1 MSEDYYKSGDHSR
14 DGYKSQS
21 EGGAMA
27 IALVVAVHVSV
38 VVHFLLVVAIMA
50 SSVVKAAIVHVITT
64 MATMLLTKIVSTV
77 TVVTMVATKIV
88 NVRVGAIVRV
98 IIRMTKVVS
107 NRAQVVIVAE
117 SLDMARAKMVA
128 ISKLM
133 AIVRAL
139 HKAEISAAM
148 DQRAVI
154 VPVSKVMAHSMV
166 AEMDVLSSSVVVITT
181 LTQSIRTKSV
191 WSTRR
196 KTTIRQCLCV

>member
-1 MSEDYYKSGDHSR
+1 MATSR
-14 DGYKSQS
+14 RVKVVQ
-21 EGGAMA
+21 MA
-27 IALVVAVHVSV
+27 IALGVAVHVSV

-98 IIRMTKVVS
+98 IIRMTKVAS

-117 SLDMARAKMVA
+117 SLDMASAKMVA
-128 ISKLM
+128 ISKQM

>member
-1 MSEDYYKSGDHSR
+1 MATSR
-14 DGYKSQS
+14 RVKVVQ
-21 EGGAMA
+21 MA

-98 IIRMTKVVS
+98 IIRMTKVAF

-117 SLDMARAKMVA
+117 NLDMARAKMVA

-166 AEMDVLSSSVVVITT
+166 AEMDVSSSVVVITT

>member
-21 EGGAMA
+21 EGGANGNRFGGGRPRFSRGSFPA
-27 IALVVAVHVSV
+27 GGSNYGQQRGEGGYRARYNNNGYY
-38 VVHFLLVVAIMA
+38 A
-50 SSVVKAAIVHVITT
+50 SDE
-64 MATMLLTKIVSTV
+64 
-77 TVVTMVATKIV
+77 
-88 NVRVGAIVRV
+88 NRQYGNRGDNGGYPN
-98 IIRMTKVVS
+98 RQRQGGGYRPRYNS
-107 NRAQVVIVAE
+107 NDEGGFQPRTGGYRGGKSRYGQGE
-117 SLDMARAKMVA
+117 MVA

-166 AEMDVLSSSVVVITT
+166 AEMDVSSSVVVITT

>member
-1 MSEDYYKSGDHSR
+1 
-14 DGYKSQS
+14 
-21 EGGAMA
+21 MA

-98 IIRMTKVVS
+98 IIRMTKVAS

-128 ISKLM
+128 ISKQM

>member
-1 MSEDYYKSGDHSR
+1 MATIAVMATSR
-14 DGYKSQS
+14 RVKVVQ
-21 EGGAMA
+21 MA

-98 IIRMTKVVS
+98 IIRMTKVAF

-166 AEMDVLSSSVVVITT
+166 AEMDVSSSVVVITT

-196 KTTIRQCLCV
+196 RTTIRQCLCV

>member
-1 MSEDYYKSGDHSR
+1 MATSR
-14 DGYKSQS
+14 RVKVVQ
-21 EGGAMA
+21 MA

-98 IIRMTKVVS
+98 IIRMTKVAS

-166 AEMDVLSSSVVVITT
+166 AEMDVLSSVVVITT

>member
-1 MSEDYYKSGDHSR
+1 MATSR
-14 DGYKSQS
+14 RVKVVQ
-21 EGGAMA
+21 MA

-98 IIRMTKVVS
+98 IIRMTKVAS

-166 AEMDVLSSSVVVITT
+166 AEMDVSSSVVVITT